1 MRFSTKDSLM
11 RPSTIDYQAVDDPE
25 LITVLASPL
34 RQEIVDTLASLGG
47 EATAADLAL
56 QLGRHADGL
65 YYHLKVLC
73 RSGLVVE
80 TGGKGEEERRY
91 RLAGNAS
98 RPLRLAYRTDSEAH
112 AAALR
117 KFAHGLLQVAEKDF
131 GDALAMPGVV
141 TEGPSRQL
149 WAARNKAWLSKA
161 ELAEV
166 NSLLE
171 RLCTL
176 MSQPR
181 APERDQLTS
190 CMFVLAPHAA
200 LSKRR
205 GE

>member
-1 MRFSTKDSLM
+1 M
-11 RPSTIDYQAVDDPE
+11 RPSTIDYRAIDDPE
-25 LITVLASPL
+25 LITVLASPV

-73 RSGLVVE
+73 RSGLTVE

-91 RLAGNAS
+91 RLAGDAS
-98 RPLRLAYRTDSEAH
+98 APLRLAYRTGSEAH

-131 GDALAMPGVV
+131 GDALEMPGVV

-149 WAARNKAWLSKA
+149 WAARNKAWLSQT

-181 APERDQLTS
+181 TPERDQLAS